1 MCSVAGKTRLTKQEG
16 DGRQENRGP
25 DQLRSRQ
32 NLLPTMLPLPKTA
45 FAPPKM
51 LLCFGDPVHPIR
63 LGSYSV
69 SSYCCFVL
77 PATSPREH
85 DTLVFSSFHEKKQ
98 KKTMVS
104 FCPFRFT
111 LFQRICIAHIC
122 APYLSHPVP
131 LHVIAFSTVVN
142 ILLQVVGSICRSF
155 VTTQRVSHQ

>member
-85 DTLVFSSFHEKKQ
+85 DTLVFSSFHEKNKKKQ
-98 KKTMVS
+98 WFLFVPFVLLSSNVS
-104 FCPFRFT
+104 VLLIYVRRTCRTRYHCTSLRF
-111 LFQRICIAHIC
+111 
-122 APYLSHPVP
+122 
-131 LHVIAFSTVVN
+131 
-142 ILLQVVGSICRSF
+142 LLWLIYYFKQQVVS
-155 VTTQRVSHQ
+155 VVVL